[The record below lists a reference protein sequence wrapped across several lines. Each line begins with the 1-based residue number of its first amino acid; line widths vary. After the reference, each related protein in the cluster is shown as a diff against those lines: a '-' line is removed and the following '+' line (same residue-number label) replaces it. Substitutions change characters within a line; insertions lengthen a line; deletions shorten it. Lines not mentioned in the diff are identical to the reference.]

1 MAEGRRSGCEIV
13 PGKDTSLFHLRVWLS
28 SPEDIHPADD
38 LFGDMKINVGGRNCT
53 AYYIFAGSSD
63 PTITLA
69 LTGPLDYALGGTA
82 AKVSIRMVL
91 LDKTG
96 SPVTSVGRETASWE
110 GYYAMIA
117 AWDDVKANC
126 LVDNYFVVL
135 CSVHIDRKP
144 QASSVK
150 EELPDLGHDLAIM
163 SDKEDL
169 TDVSFHVGGESFSAH
184 RLVLATRS
192 PVFRAQLYG
201 PMAESKMTSITV
213 QDMEASTFRCMLHY
227 IYHGSLSDVAV
238 KDVCSTMPQY
248 QHLLVAADR
257 YGVEGLKK
265 ICEDKLSGNG
275 ITVDSVISMLELAE
289 DHVCP
294 KLKAAC
300 LDFLADGD
308 NYKMVT
314 ISDEYIRLIQSF
326 PNLLVEVRSRI
337 KKTLEES
344 TTINPGAHKKTRL
357 R

>member
-1 MAEGRRSGCEIV
+1 
-13 PGKDTSLFHLRVWLS
+13 
-28 SPEDIHPADD
+28 
-38 LFGDMKINVGGRNCT
+38 
-53 AYYIFAGSSD
+53 
-63 PTITLA
+63 
-69 LTGPLDYALGGTA
+69 
-82 AKVSIRMVL
+82 MVL

-96 SPVTSVGRETASWE
+96 SPAASMAREIVHRE
-110 GYYAMIA
+110 GCYALNV

-135 CSVHIDRKP
+135 CSVHLDWKP
-144 QASSVK
+144 QPSSVK
-150 EELPDLGHDLAIM
+150 QELPDLGHDLAIM
-163 SDKEDL
+163 WDNQDL
-169 TDVSFHVGGESFSAH
+169 TDVSFHVGGEIFSAH

-192 PVFRAQLYG
+192 PVYRAELYG
-201 PMAESKMTSITV
+201 PMAESKMTSITI
-213 QDMEASTFRCMLHY
+213 QDMEASTFRLLLHY
-227 IYHGSLSDVAV
+227 IYHGSLPDVAV
-238 KDVCSTMPQY
+238 KDVCSTMAQY

-257 YGVEGLKK
+257 YMVQGLKK

-275 ITVDSVISMLELAE
+275 ITIDSVVSMLELAE

-337 KKTLEES
+337 KKALEES